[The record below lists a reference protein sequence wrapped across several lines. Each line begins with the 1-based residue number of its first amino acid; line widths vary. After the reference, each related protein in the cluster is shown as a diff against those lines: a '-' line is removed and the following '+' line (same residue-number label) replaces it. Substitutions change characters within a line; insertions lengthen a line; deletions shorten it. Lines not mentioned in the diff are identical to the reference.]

1 MDDIAEK
8 LADIERRL
16 KWVGQTLDEIKDH
29 RQCKNLVTLRDLF
42 PKHKPS
48 TLAFMGLV
56 VATQARKLNIK
67 ERWLRRP
74 YGNAY
79 HLYEYDTL
87 IEIIHS
93 FFIES
98 AALTADQ

>member
-8 LADIERRL
+8 LAEIERRL

-29 RQCKNLVTLRDLF
+29 RRCKNLVTLHDLF
-42 PKHKPS
+42 PKEKPS
-48 TLAFMGLV
+48 TLAFMELV
-56 VATQARKLNIK
+56 VATQARKLNVK
-67 ERWLRRP
+67 EIWLRRP

-98 AALTADQ
+98 ATRQTDQ